1 MPFVSP
7 RSYNVQ
13 NPLHFNYPKAP
24 FLRGSQ
30 YSTYPKFKQTSK
42 NELKPTG
49 SKDVNL
55 ELTKV
60 LEKEIAELH
69 TLTEQAKKLAEVKK
83 KEAELKKKVL
93 NTNKLKMNT
102 LVNDNIKQLD
112 TETEVFF
119 ANATK

>member
-1 MPFVSP
+1 MPFAAP

-30 YSTYPKFKQTSK
+30 YSTYPKFKQTTKST
-42 NELKPTG
+42 NLKPENP
-49 SKDVNL
+49 KDVNL

-69 TLTEQAKKLAEVKK
+69 TLTEQAKKIAESKSKAALQKNNLPNVS
-83 KEAELKKKVL
+83 
-93 NTNKLKMNT
+93 NQKMNA
-102 LVNDNIKQLD
+102 I
-112 TETEVFF
+112 VFYLLI
-119 ANATK
+119 